1 MEAARPSAPT
11 WFPTKEKLLPVASAT
26 ACIAAAA
33 WSVPTAEAPNVR
45 IDAGRLL

>member
-26 ACIAAAA
+26 ACIAAVA
-33 WSVPTAEAPNVR
+33 WSVPKPNVR